1 MLGRRKLLVTLGVT
15 VGVSAAASVG
25 LVPARAFAR
34 PGQGGH
40 RAAGGTRL
48 VVPAGERFTL
58 LGEPLRAGMP
68 VAWGSVEAVLPW
80 TAGAVP
86 VVMRTP
92 AGEQFQVDILRRD
105 PGGPGGVAETALL
118 SLFVVNQGDGSTRTS
133 EAQAHAARGLAG
145 WLAARE
151 SEAKVAGLGAL
162 LSHRERQQAHPGGVL
177 ALWR

>member
-15 VGVSAAASVG
+15 AGVSAAASVG
-25 LVPARAFAR
+25 LVPARVFAR
-34 PGQGGH
+34 AGQGGQ
-40 RAAGGTRL
+40 RAGEARL

-58 LGEPLRAGMP
+58 LGEPLRAGMS
-68 VAWGSVEAVLPW
+68 VGWGSVEAVLPW

-92 AGEQFQVDILRRD
+92 AGERFQVDILRRD

-151 SEAKVAGLGAL
+151 SEASVAGLGEL